1 MVDDITSGIDEL
13 GVLLCGHAKG
23 AYWYGSQLE
32 IEQSRRLIESN
43 SATSLQVTSS
53 ALAGVIWAIEN
64 PNKGIVEPDEIDFK
78 RILEIADPYCIPV
91 VGAYT
96 EWTPL
101 QDRETLFDE
110 DLDTEDPWQFKNIR
124 VA

>member
-1 MVDDITSGIDEL
+1 MWVW
-13 GVLLCGHAKG
+13 CC
-23 AYWYGSQLE
+23 
-32 IEQSRRLIESN
+32 
-43 SATSLQVTSS
+43 
-53 ALAGVIWAIEN
+53 
-64 PNKGIVEPDEIDFK
+64 